1 MLLYNPFIRLIRLQ
15 AENDLV
21 TKEVEVKENK
31 RKPKAKLHITF
42 SELLLWEKKIN
53 TLQFLSDANLNNF
66 PVQTSLVQSCPPEG
80 RQPKSFYLVL
90 KYWSK
95 VPTFNMFFWR
105 CLVKFAVP
113 DYFENNLSQTIN
125 LCLSSSVFHSTLLCF
140 VASCYNSII
149 LGH

>member
-1 MLLYNPFIRLIRLQ
+1 MIWWPKRLTLKKTRGSQKQNFTSLSLSFYF
-15 AENDLV
+15 E
-21 TKEVEVKENK
+21 K
-31 RKPKAKLHITF
+31 
-42 SELLLWEKKIN
+42 KKIN

-149 LGH
+149 IGH